1 MLLSLLLVFSQQM
14 GYAHALTHAA
24 ASADL
29 AAAPAAATATA
40 TKVVAALIDDS
51 GAPGWQNGAGA
62 DADAEH
68 DADLSGITKLGFDHS
83 CAQCLAVAQFT
94 AAVDTRF
101 HSFPLL
107 DGVAVVGATAPLAM
121 RTAGAV
127 TAYLTRA
134 PPVLSC

>member
-29 AAAPAAATATA
+29 AAAPAAATAA
-40 TKVVAALIDDS
+40 KAVAALIDDS
-51 GAPGWQNGAGA
+51 GASGWQNGA

-107 DGVAVVGATAPLAM
+107 DGVAVVGAIAPLAV
-121 RTAGAV
+121 RTAGPV

>member
-24 ASADL
+24 ASAEL
-29 AAAPAAATATA
+29 AAATDAARAVATL
-40 TKVVAALIDDS
+40 VDDS
-51 GAPGWQNGAGA
+51 GAAGWQNSAGP
-62 DADAEH
+62 DTEH

-107 DGVAVVGATAPLAM
+107 DGVAVVAASAPLAM
-121 RTAGAV
+121 RTAGPV

>member
-24 ASADL
+24 ASAEL
-29 AAAPAAATATA
+29 AAATDAAKA
-40 TKVVAALIDDS
+40 VAALIEDDS
-51 GAPGWQNGAGA
+51 GVADWQNSAGP
-62 DADAEH
+62 DAAH

-107 DGVAVVGATAPLAM
+107 DGVAVVAASAPLAM
-121 RTAGAV
+121 RTAGPV

>member
-40 TKVVAALIDDS
+40 AKAIAALIDDS
-51 GAPGWQNGAGA
+51 GAAGWQNGAGL
-62 DADAEH
+62 DAEH
-68 DADLSGITKLGFDHS
+68 DAELSGITKLGFDHS

-107 DGVAVVGATAPLAM
+107 DGVAVVGAIAPLAI
-121 RTAGAV
+121 RTAGPV

>member
-29 AAAPAAATATA
+29 AAAPAAATAT
-40 TKVVAALIDDS
+40 KVVAALIDDR
-51 GAPGWQNGAGA
+51 GAAGWQNG
-62 DADAEH
+62 ADAEH

-107 DGVAVVGATAPLAM
+107 DGVAVVGASAPLAM

>member
-24 ASADL
+24 ATADL
-29 AAAPAAATATA
+29 AATPAMATDAARA
-40 TKVVAALIDDS
+40 VVALLDDS
-51 GAPGWQNGAGA
+51 GAGGWQNGAGP
-62 DADAEH
+62 DAEH

-94 AAVDTRF
+94 AAVDSRF

-107 DGVAVVGATAPLAM
+107 DGVAVVGASVPLAM
-121 RTAGAV
+121 RTAGPV
-127 TAYLTRA
+127 TVYLTRA
-134 PPVLSC
+134 PPVLFC